1 MTALAV
7 AKMKKDRLILLTIL
21 LTSLVACRKEVPAD
35 TPLVFTDV
43 QTKVGLSSYYK
54 DFKVW
59 GYCLAESDSDI
70 MTGYKVIHDDALG
83 WCYTEIP
90 GTEGQELQYW
100 SYSASL
106 YRFHAGAPFERVK
119 AMDSSSL
126 TLQMDTTTSISKT
139 SLFTEPCLIKRGDP
153 AFGSTVNLAFVYA
166 NAKLNLAFKCASS
179 VNVSI
184 TDIKLTPPSGA
195 YYATSGKLELQYD
208 WDRPAVSVKALTVDS
223 KSSAPLAFPDVS
235 VQAGTT
241 DAVQTKSPWYLI
253 PQDDSAKGQWKMSA
267 TIIDGSPKPMEVEV
281 YFTLSKGWEAGKSY
295 LFRFEYTDEARLVF
309 LGTEECLFIGKAPE
323 DGGNHNFS

>member
-1 MTALAV
+1 MQT
-7 AKMKKDRLILLTIL
+7 KDRLILLTIL
-21 LTSLVACRKEVPAD
+21 LTGLVACRKEVPAD

-59 GYCLAESDSDI
+59 GYCLAESGSDI
-70 MTGYKVIHDDALG
+70 MPGYKVFHDPALG
-83 WCYTEIP
+83 WCYTEHS
-90 GTEGQELQYW
+90 GTDGQELQYW

-106 YRFHAGAPFERVK
+106 YRFHAGAPLSRVK

-126 TLQMDTTTSISKT
+126 SLQMNATTDILQT
-139 SLFTEPCLIKRGDP
+139 SLFSEPCLIKRGDP

-179 VNVSI
+179 ADVSI
-184 TDIKLTPPSGA
+184 TDIKLTPPSA
-195 YYATSGKLELQYD
+195 YATSGQLELQYD
-208 WDRPAVSVKALTVDS
+208 WDRSAVSVKTLTVDAE
-223 KSSAPLAFPDVS
+223 SSAPLAFPDVS
-235 VQAGTT
+235 VPSGTT
-241 DAVQTKSPWYLI
+241 QAVQTQGPWYLI
-253 PQDDSAKGQWKMSA
+253 PQDSAKGQWKMSA
-267 TIIDGSPKPMEVEV
+267 TIGESTKEV

-295 LFRFEYTDEARLVF
+295 LFRFEYTDEANLVF
-309 LGTEECLFIGKAPE
+309 LGTEECLFIGEAPV

>member
-1 MTALAV
+1 MQT
-7 AKMKKDRLILLTIL
+7 KDRLILLTIL
-21 LTSLVACRKEVPAD
+21 LTGLAACRKEVPSD
-35 TPLVFTDV
+35 TPLIFTDV
-43 QTKVGLSSYYK
+43 QTKVGLSTYYD
-54 DFKVW
+54 DFQVW
-59 GYCLAESDSDI
+59 GYCLAESGSDI
-70 MTGYKVIHDDALG
+70 MPGYKVIHDDALG

-90 GTEGQELQYW
+90 GTGNQELQYW

-166 NAKLNLAFKCASS
+166 NSKVNLAFKCASS
-179 VNVSI
+179 ADVSI
-184 TDIKLTPPSGA
+184 TNIKLTPPRA
-195 YYATSGKLELQYD
+195 YATSGLLKLEYD
-208 WDRPAVSVKALTVDS
+208 WDRPAVSVKTLTVYDE
-223 KSSAPLAFPDVS
+223 SSAPLAFPGVS

-241 DAVQTKSPWYLI
+241 QATSPWYLI
-253 PQDDSAKGQWKMSA
+253 PQDSAKGQWKMSA
-267 TIIDGSPKPMEVEV
+267 TIGKVPYEVD
-281 YFTLSKGWEAGKSY
+281 FTISKGWEAGKSY
-295 LFRFEYTDEARLVF
+295 LFRFEFTNEARLVF
-309 LGTEECLFIGKAPE
+309 LGSDETLFTGKAPE